1 MRKKN
6 KLKWSAG
13 LIAIVSSILVV
24 VFALKS
30 NRSLVLHPKGLIAY
44 KELNLIILNYLL
56 MLIVVIPTFIFLFVI
71 AWRYRAKNT
80 KAKYKP
86 EHSHG
91 KWSQAVLW
99 LIPSAVVAVMAVH
112 TWHSTHELDPYRPIA
127 SDVKPLEIQVVALDW
142 KWLFIYPKERIA
154 TVNFVQFPEKTPI
167 RFLLC
172 ADDSPMNSFWIPE
185 LSGQIYAMTGMTTQ
199 LHMMADAP
207 GVYMGR
213 AAEINGW
220 GFSDMTFTAKSSSQK
235 EFESWVASVKRS
247 PLKLNRA
254 KYEELLKPSV
264 AHPVVLYSRVEE
276 NLFDKIVMKYM
287 MHH

>member
-1 MRKKN
+1 MRKKK
-6 KLKWSAG
+6 KLKWSAVG
-13 LIAIVSSILVV
+13 LAVVGSILVV

-30 NRSLVLHPKGLIAY
+30 NRSLVLHPKGLIAQ

-56 MLIVVIPTFIFLFVI
+56 MLIVVIPTLVFLFVI
-71 AWRYRAKNT
+71 AWRYRAKN
-80 KAKYKP
+80 KGAKYKP
-86 EHSHG
+86 EHAHG

-99 LIPSAVVAVMAVH
+99 VIPSAVVAVMAVH
-112 TWHSTHELDPYRPIA
+112 TWRATHELDPYLPIA
-127 SDVKPLEIQVVALDW
+127 SDVEPLEIQVVAIDW
-142 KWLFIYPKERIA
+142 KWLFIYPKQRIA

-172 ADDSPMNSFWIPE
+172 ADGSPMNSFWIPE
-185 LSGQIYAMTGMTTQ
+185 LSGQIYSMTGMTTQ

-207 GVYMGR
+207 GEYMGR

-220 GFSDMTFTAKSSSQK
+220 GFSDMTFVAKSSSQK
-235 EFESWVASVKRS
+235 DFESWVASVKRS
-247 PLKLNRA
+247 PLKLTDS

-264 AHPVVLYSRVEE
+264 AHPIVLYSRVEE

-287 MHH
+287 HH